1 MKCPNCGKHDGSRP
15 YTQWIYA
22 GYEVSRHVCE
32 NCSERYNVYEADG
45 KVKFTVPKQRAWG
58 ININVQKNN
67 FRFFIKSN
75 PIGELSDRSVIW
87 PWLYN

>member
-45 KVKFTVPKQRAWG
+45 KVKFTVPKQRA
-58 ININVQKNN
+58 
-67 FRFFIKSN
+67 
-75 PIGELSDRSVIW
+75 
-87 PWLYN
+87 